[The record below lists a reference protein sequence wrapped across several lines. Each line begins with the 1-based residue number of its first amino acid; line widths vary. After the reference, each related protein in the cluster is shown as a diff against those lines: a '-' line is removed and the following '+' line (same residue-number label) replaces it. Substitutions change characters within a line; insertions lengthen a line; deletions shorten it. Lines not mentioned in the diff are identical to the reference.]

1 MTESHPHGSAFLEHN
16 ERREMTGGRVTT
28 IRSAEDTAAL
38 HDIWRALGPRDLNA
52 DPDTLAVLLET
63 REDVL
68 RPHVVLAE
76 VGGGRSMLV
85 ARLERTRLA
94 VRLGYRKVFAPA
106 VRSLT
111 VVQGGALGTDDEEA
125 LAAALGEAG
134 KALKDGEADLL
145 RLRSLRVNGPLHAL
159 ATSGAWL
166 TRGRT
171 SAPTPR
177 LRLRLPETLDD
188 VLALQSTRSRTKN
201 RRYLKKLGE
210 AFGDRLSFRVYRDPA
225 DMPEAA
231 ATCAAVS
238 AKTYQH
244 ALGAGFRAT
253 ETERRLLELG
263 AQRGWAR
270 VYVLAVDG
278 EAKAFWIGNVYEGV
292 FFAGPTGYD
301 PELARLQLGTCVL
314 LHMLEDL
321 CADPDA
327 EELDWGSG
335 DADYKHFFATHGWL
349 EQDVVLFAPT
359 FRGVR
364 LNLTQKALT
373 AATEAAKGAAGRVP
387 ALRGLKTRWRK
398 QLRRGEAA

>member
-1 MTESHPHGSAFLEHN
+1 VTESHTHGSGILEHN
-16 ERREMTGGRVTT
+16 EQLEMTGGRVTT

-38 HDIWRALGPRDLNA
+38 HDIWRELGPRDLNA
-52 DPDTLAVLLET
+52 DPETLTVLLET

-76 VGGGRSMLV
+76 VGGGRAMLV
-85 ARLERTRLA
+85 GRLERTRLA
-94 VRLGYRKVFAPA
+94 VRLGYRKLFAPS

-111 VVQGGALGTDDEEA
+111 VVQGGALGTDDAQA

-134 KALKDGEADLL
+134 KALRGGEADLL
-145 RLRSLRVNGPLHAL
+145 RLRGLRVHGPLHAL
-159 ATSGAWL
+159 ATSGRWL

-171 SAPTPR
+171 GAPTPR

-201 RRYLKKLGE
+201 RRYLKKLAE
-210 AFGDRLSFRVYRDPA
+210 AFGDRLSFHVYRDPA
-225 DMPEAA
+225 DMAQAA
-231 ATCAAVS
+231 ETCAAVS

-253 ETERRLLELG
+253 ETERKLLELG
-263 AQRGWAR
+263 ARRGWAR

-349 EQDVVLFAPT
+349 EQDVVLFAPS

-373 AATEAAKGAAGRVP
+373 AAADAAKGVAGRVP

-398 QLRRGEAA
+398 QLRRSEAA